1 MVLLISTC
9 PVGLV
14 CHCLQAVLKPLFLSE
29 IMYATIYAGS
39 SLIYASLACWM
50 RSQSRELPVWTFQ
63 NSLCSMFIPCQQ
75 CSSVVRGPLSVL
87 SYCARAWP
95 MLPTAAGGVRWTLDP
110 RDSRLGAAAAS
121 NLHVLFEFG
130 FAPAPSVV
138 VCRRVPC
145 R

>member
-63 NSLCSMFIPCQQ
+63 NSLCSVFTPLPAVLLGGAWSPECLVILCQGVADAPDS
-75 CSSVVRGPLSVL
+75 CRGVL
-87 SYCARAWP
+87 DR
-95 MLPTAAGGVRWTLDP
+95 
-110 RDSRLGAAAAS
+110 
-121 NLHVLFEFG
+121 
-130 FAPAPSVV
+130 PS
-138 VCRRVPC
+138 
-145 R
+145 